1 MMRTRKRK
9 WWWQHWRE
17 GWPMTPLSIQDKI
30 QKFRSTDKSREKQ
43 NHIDTWRCRK
53 KATKNYKGW

>member
-1 MMRTRKRK
+1 
-9 WWWQHWRE
+9 
-17 GWPMTPLSIQDKI
+17 MTPLSIQDKI

-43 NHIDTWRCRK
+43 NHIDTWRCWK